1 MSLLSAASRWGW
13 AFELYIQY
21 STQGRR
27 RWRRRPQEEEEEEE
41 VQCSATDQAEG
52 GESLGEDSEI
62 FAPSSNSV
70 KSEGEKG
77 EKLEKEGRGGGRKIR
92 IWCIYEGGE
101 GGDKRRREKPALL

>member
-1 MSLLSAASRWGW
+1 MKKWTGGGGRPAQGVHGRCRSSQPPQDGAGLSN
-13 AFELYIQY
+13 YTY

-41 VQCSATDQAEG
+41 EVQCSTTDQAEG

-92 IWCIYEGGE
+92 IWCI
-101 GGDKRRREKPALL
+101 

>member
-1 MSLLSAASRWGW
+1 MKKWTGEEEDLHRGVHGRCRSSQPPQDGAGLSN
-13 AFELYIQY
+13 YTY
-21 STQGRR
+21 STARRGVAVGGGGRR
-27 RWRRRPQEEEEEEE
+27 RRRRRRKY
-41 VQCSATDQAEG
+41 SAVLQIRPKG

-92 IWCIYEGGE
+92 IWCI
-101 GGDKRRREKPALL
+101 